1 MSLRFHE
8 IAEHNH
14 RILNPFTHDKL
25 MLVGE
30 ICQLNKDNNLLDLC
44 CGKAEMLSQWSR
56 HWGIQ
61 GIGVDISATFLKA
74 ARQRADELGITDR
87 ITLIEADASQY
98 QPEMHSFDIV
108 SCIGASWI
116 GGGLVGTLKQMRSAL
131 KPDGLLLVGEPYWIA
146 PPPDTLYELMGVAK
160 QDYTSLDRI
169 VLAALTT
176 PSSIMDNTPMLDLAR
191 WARFRWQL
199 EPAIAV
205 GDAKYGTVENIV
217 GLEQDG
223 LCAYMPVPDHSK
235 RTGFYPPECFDYV
248 AENDCFICPQGH
260 KLPLWSRRA
269 SEQIYVYRADA
280 KICDACPVKSECTDS
295 KSGRHLRRSFDQ
307 EYLDRATHYR
317 ETEDYRKA
325 MRKRQVWVEP
335 MFGEVKQWHQGRRFR
350 LRRLRK
356 VNIEGLLRAAGQN
369 IKRLLKQKT
378 RKYTPDP
385 PCTMAISANFIVF
398 SI

>member
-160 QDYTSLDRI
+160 QDYTSLVGTLDRI
-169 VLAALTT
+169 EAIGLELVEMVLA
-176 PSSIMDNTPMLDLAR
+176 D
-191 WARFRWQL
+191 
-199 EPAIAV
+199 
-205 GDAKYGTVENIV
+205 
-217 GLEQDG
+217 QDSW
-223 LCAYMPVPDHSK
+223 D
-235 RTGFYPPECFDYV
+235 RYV
-248 AENDCFICPQGH
+248 AAQ
-260 KLPLWSRRA
+260 WST
-269 SEQIYVYRADA
+269 VD
-280 KICDACPVKSECTDS
+280 T
-295 KSGRHLRRSFDQ
+295 
-307 EYLDRATHYR
+307 
-317 ETEDYRKA
+317 
-325 MRKRQVWVEP
+325 W
-335 MFGEVKQWHQGRRFR
+335 
-350 LRRLRK
+350 
-356 VNIEGLLRAAGQN
+356 LRAN
-369 IKRLLKQKT
+369 PDDPDSSELKSWNTHWKRIYLEYQ
-378 RKYTPDP
+378 REY
-385 PCTMAISANFIVF
+385 FGWGVF
-398 SI
+398 VIR